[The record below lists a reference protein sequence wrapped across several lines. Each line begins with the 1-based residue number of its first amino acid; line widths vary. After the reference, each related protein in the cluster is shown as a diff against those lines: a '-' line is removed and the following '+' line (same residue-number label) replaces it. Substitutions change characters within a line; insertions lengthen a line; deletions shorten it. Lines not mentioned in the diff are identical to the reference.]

1 MTCGVLRSALNH
13 AATEELVAKN
23 VAALVKLPP
32 LRRRKGRAW
41 SSEEARRFLESAK
54 AEADPR
60 RPVAPWA
67 KTIKGFGVEKTI
79 NAAAGGHGFPLSKGD
94 ELRAFVVGRA
104 GIAPRRHLVS
114 SILVDGDGDR
124 ASLRAYLQV
133 VAMGDDGSLQ
143 VAVQG
148 TYDDELV
155 RTADGWRFTR
165 RSFAPDTA
173 PPA

>member
-1 MTCGVLRSALNH
+1 MGLSTDDVVAIQQ
-13 AATEELVAKN
+13 LVARYN
-23 VAALVKLPP
+23 FAVD
-32 LRRRKGRAW
+32 GG
-41 SSEEARRFLESAK
+41 
-54 AEADPR
+54 DPDAFAGTFT
-60 RPVAPWA
+60 PD
-67 KTIKGFGVEKTI
+67 GEFG
-79 NAAAGGHGFPLSKGD
+79 AGGQVMRGHD

-114 SILVDGDGDR
+114 SILVDGEGDR

-133 VAMGDDGSLQ
+133 VAMGDDGALQ

-155 RTADGWRFTR
+155 RTADGWRFSR
-165 RSFAPDTA
+165 RSFSPDTA

>member
-1 MTCGVLRSALNH
+1 MGLSSDDVVAIQQ
-13 AATEELVAKN
+13 LVARYN
-23 VAALVKLPP
+23 FAVD
-32 LRRRKGRAW
+32 GG
-41 SSEEARRFLESAK
+41 
-54 AEADPR
+54 DPDAFAGTFT
-60 RPVAPWA
+60 PD
-67 KTIKGFGVEKTI
+67 GEFG
-79 NAAAGGHGFPLSKGD
+79 AGGQVMRGHD

>member
-1 MTCGVLRSALNH
+1 MGLSTDDVVAIQQ
-13 AATEELVAKN
+13 LVARYN
-23 VAALVKLPP
+23 FAVDD
-32 LRRRKGRAW
+32 G
-41 SSEEARRFLESAK
+41 
-54 AEADPR
+54 DPD
-60 RPVAPWA
+60 AFA
-67 KTIKGFGVEKTI
+67 GTFTQDGEFG
-79 NAAAGGHGFPLSKGD
+79 AAGQVMRGHD

-114 SILVDGDGDR
+114 SMLVDGDGDR